1 MQAGLMLLYLV
12 AMGLAWGR
20 LRWPSI
26 GMFVVALVASVWWLH
41 HHMTSS
47 LAISL

>member
-26 GMFVVALVASVWWLH
+26 AMFVVAFIASVWWLL
-41 HHMTSS
+41 HHMTDP